1 MDHNL
6 YESANSL
13 QSLSHMYT
21 QHPEPPM
28 PGQYVLNKYSATG
41 REDTER
47 REGCSEELKRFEME
61 RCGGSVKA
69 GDVGSVFQA
78 I

>member
-1 MDHNL
+1 
-6 YESANSL
+6 
-13 QSLSHMYT
+13 
-21 QHPEPPM
+21 
-28 PGQYVLNKYSATG
+28 VLNKYSATG

-61 RCGGSVKA
+61 RCVGSVKA